1 MIHDSP
7 AKRTRPVFAG
17 AVFVAVLAFMP
28 AACGAAS
35 PATPNAGST
44 TAVGS
49 GRCPTAAP
57 AALPAGETRTV
68 TIKTAKGSIV
78 IKVEAN
84 LGPRAAG
91 NFAALTTCGF
101 YDKLVFH
108 RLVAGFVI
116 QGGDPTG
123 TGGGGPGYTFPD
135 DPVTVP
141 YARGVVAM
149 ANAGPNTNGSQFFI
163 VLAQSSL
170 APSYSVFGR
179 VVSGMDAVDL
189 IASGQTTG
197 PNKDKAVDP
206 VAMDS
211 VTVANP

>member
-1 MIHDSP
+1 M
-7 AKRTRPVFAG
+7 
-17 AVFVAVLAFMP
+17 
-28 AACGAAS
+28 
-35 PATPNAGST
+35 
-44 TAVGS
+44 
-49 GRCPTAAP
+49 
-57 AALPAGETRTV
+57 